1 MNTRKVRM
9 TIVLVG
15 MLVYIIINYKS
26 IYAYWFKG
34 KICSLEME
42 AKEIELNGLVIDKFY
57 DSDNHNLKTIKVRNN
72 GRIDKVYL
80 IDNEDS
86 LLWAKVNVNDSIKKA
101 ENSLI
106 YYLKSV
112 NKRDTIKIKYNCK
125 N

>member
-1 MNTRKVRM
+1 M